1 MKRCEHSHNDRRSRR
16 LEFPGRWR
24 SARNVR
30 TFLVNGLAIQ
40 ANQDEAVALVDRVV
54 NDHIDVNG
62 IMSWLAEPGRLISIA
77 DASL

>member
-1 MKRCEHSHNDRRSRR
+1 
-16 LEFPGRWR
+16 
-24 SARNVR
+24 VR